1 MKMNLLPYPL
11 EKINILVTSI
21 MKNGINNDVLI
32 KIFPKSKS

>member
-11 EKINILVTSI
+11 EKINILVAGV
-21 MKNGINNDVLI
+21 MKGGIGDGVLI